1 VGYQYLTRDLRTV
14 RLFDLAYCSGFE
26 SSDDPDQFLS
36 NGLRN
41 WSFGFTNLDQYPSQ
55 VPSHGHLP
63 CGSTCGSTS
72 GGWIGIDNSSMRWD
86 CPLYAVRPY
95 LYWRNDGYFSLN
107 LQVDPISG
115 STQLHDLTHDLWDGE
130 NSLLP
135 SHGDLLDLFV
145 RCSNGLYS
153 SEDG

>member
-1 VGYQYLTRDLRTV
+1 MGYLTRDLRTV
-14 RLFDLAYCSGFE
+14 HLFDLAYPCGLE
-26 SSDDPDQFLS
+26 SSDDPDGFLS
-36 NGLRN
+36 P
-41 WSFGFTNLDQYPSQ
+41 FTYPEAEEH
-55 VPSHGHLP
+55 PGHGELP
-63 CGSTCGSTS
+63 CGSTS
-72 GGWIGIDNSSMRWD
+72 GGWTGIDRGGMRWD
-86 CPLYAVRPY
+86 CPLNAVRPY